1 MSKVC
6 CRLAGGLGNQ
16 IFQYGASLLIRKK
29 STVPFIALD
38 DSDLKKYKAVRKNE
52 LPTYFKL
59 TGSTIKNHSILK
71 LRLPRMKAI
80 TKYSDRFV
88 GDYNFNRVANK
99 KIPAQNYYLD
109 GYFQSCLD
117 QNLFDEMIEVLK
129 KDYRYTELE
138 IKKNICAVHIRGGD
152 FLTDKY
158 SGIADVNY
166 YLDQLAK
173 VKELNVAERF
183 VIVTDD
189 KKYASEIANK
199 MAIRYSFSEGNML
212 DDFLLLAQSQT
223 KILSNSTFSI
233 WASALGYQPGCIV
246 FAPKKLTV
254 QDSRNFILPGELS

>member
-1 MSKVC
+1 M
-6 CRLAGGLGNQ
+6 
-16 IFQYGASLLIRKK
+16 
-29 STVPFIALD
+29 IALD

-129 KDYRYTELE
+129 KTIGTPSL
-138 IKKNICAVHIRGGD
+138 K
-152 FLTDKY
+152 L
-158 SGIADVNY
+158 
-166 YLDQLAK
+166 
-173 VKELNVAERF
+173 
-183 VIVTDD
+183 
-189 KKYASEIANK
+189 KKYLCSS
-199 MAIRYSFSEGNML
+199 Y
-212 DDFLLLAQSQT
+212 T
-223 KILSNSTFSI
+223 
-233 WASALGYQPGCIV
+233 WW
-246 FAPKKLTV
+246 
-254 QDSRNFILPGELS
+254 